1 MSIVTSGRDVAA
13 ETRAFND
20 NLAATN
26 ASTPKVYE
34 VDDAAKSRN
43 GASAMPAPT
52 LLDEAEERTVPGRGG
67 DITIRVFTPPTA
79 VKGVFV
85 YLHGGGLVLGSARD
99 QDTRLWDLARGASVA
114 TVAVEYRLAP
124 EHPHPAALDDCTDVA
139 RWLADHAADEFGS
152 DKLVVGGESAGAT
165 LAVLTLLRLR
175 DESAQHRFR
184 AAYLAYG
191 AYDFSLTPSARAYGE
206 RNLVTSTQAERWFHE
221 QAFPD
226 RSLEELRDPA
236 VSPLYADLRDLPRAR
251 FVVGTEDPLLDDTLF
266 MAQRWRAA
274 GNEATLDVVAEAPHQ
289 FTAFPLTVATREQFR
304 LHEFVARSLGHRA
317 RPPRTVRAES

>member
-20 NLAATN
+20 NLASTS

-34 VDDAAKSRN
+34 VDDAAASRN
-43 GASAMPAPT
+43 GASGFPAPT

-67 DITIRVFTPPTA
+67 DITVRVLTPPTT

-85 YLHGGGLVLGSARD
+85 YLHGGGLVLGSARN
-99 QDTRLWDLARGASVA
+99 QDLRLWDLARGASVA

-165 LAVLTLLRLR
+165 LAVLILLRLR
-175 DESAQHRFR
+175 DEAAQRRFR
-184 AAYLAYG
+184 AVYLAYG
-191 AYDFSLTPSARAYGE
+191 AYDMSLTPSARAYGE
-206 RNLVTSTQAERWFHE
+206 RNLVTSTEAERWYHA
-221 QAFPD
+221 QAFPG
-226 RSLEELRDPA
+226 RSLEELQDPA
-236 VSPLYADLRDLPRAR
+236 VSPLYADLQDLPRAR
-251 FVVGTEDPLLDDTLF
+251 FVVGSEDPLLDDTLF

-274 GNEATLDVVAEAPHQ
+274 GNDATLDVVAEAAHG
-289 FTAFPLTVATREQFR
+289 FTAFPLKVAAREQFR
-304 LHEFVARSLGHRA
+304 LHEFVARALGHRA
-317 RPPRTVRAES
+317 RPPSTVQPAT